1 MVRSVKRLRKTKKY
15 CKHRPFSRKKIC
27 KSHTKKLYKTK
38 TKTKTNSSKIRK
50 NNEIRKHRNIK
61 YHGGSMNNNNNNNNN
76 TNYPGSA
83 GNYAMMMVGDGNTQK
98 HLSFEAAFN

>member
-1 MVRSVKRLRKTKKY
+1 MVRRVKRLRKTKKNY
-15 CKHRPFSRKKIC
+15 KYRPFSRKKTC
-27 KSHTKKLYKTK
+27 KLHTKKLH
-38 TKTKTNSSKIRK
+38 KTKTNSSRIRKNNGIRK
-50 NNEIRKHRNIK
+50 NNEIRNHRKIK
-61 YHGGSMNNNNNNNNN
+61 YHGGSMNNNNN